1 MEKAVLEN
9 VRFGVLDANNKFVMS
24 PPMKNIKIYAHGK
37 HQNGFKNDCFFEVFD
52 YQLDEQGD
60 SLNIYVTDTSG
71 NVYSVDGFAKT
82 YIQYL
87 NIYNCNIVTLII
99 ACKEQHKPYSTLSKI
114 LDLSIVTKIQGNE
127 VFVPPID
134 CFKKIAKGYIIGH
147 KYLGNGLNKTS
158 KITNICFAGN
168 MITSKR
174 TTYIVRNMCKEYEQY
189 LVETLSDVETIL
201 EYHF

>member
-1 MEKAVLEN
+1 MERITIEN
-9 VRFGVLDANNKFVMS
+9 VRFGVMDSNNKFVMS

-37 HQNGFKNDCFFEVFD
+37 QQDGVNNNCFFEVAD
-52 YQLDEQGD
+52 YQIVEQAD
-60 SLNIYVTDTSG
+60 SLNIYVTDTNG
-71 NVYSVDGFAKT
+71 NIYNVESFAKT

-87 NIYNCNIVTLII
+87 NTYNCNVVTLII
-99 ACKEQHKPYSTLSKI
+99 ACKEEHKPYSTLSKI
-114 LDLSIVTKIQGNE
+114 LKLSIVTNIQGNE

-134 CFKKIAKGYIIGH
+134 GLKKIAKGYIIGH
-147 KYLGNGLNKTS
+147 KYLKSGLSKTS

-174 TTYIVRNMCKEYEQY
+174 TTYIIRNMCKEYEKY

-201 EYHF
+201 EYHS